1 MKYYNRNRS
10 RGFSQIETNAI
21 RQNASFFWSSAW
33 FACRLPVVYQF
44 FRYISGIFL
53 FHLTVE
59 FLLGGCFVGSWSTD
73 FYPVSQRR
81 RRRRTSHVVSRGATL
96 TANPNQPDRT
106 KIGVWQF
113 QEFELIFGLVALI
126 LLIRKIFNNPWKLL
140 KNSRK
145 LPWKVPN
152 STGKILW
159 NGRIYIWISFRWYLV
174 GKSFKNCWNC
184 LGKCKNLPNSTG
196 KILFVGI
203 WLENP
208 WKMLK
213 KWQILSWKMQKSTKI
228 DQIWLVKSSKMV
240 KNWKKNC
247 LQNCENR
254 QKCGRNVGRIAKF
267 DFLVFVIDDSFVT
280 WRAWRAFGSVCF
292 PAEGVA
298 TPPRLSRSLL
308 NPDHTQLLPHLI
320 DFYVAFTT
328 DRIIIKSDNQISC
341 LLNSLRQ
348 RALRAILSEKF
359 LFILFRPILME
370 IQRLPVD
377 FQWFSTRNAVSFHEI

>member
-208 WKMLK
+208 SKMLK
-213 KWQILSWKMQKSTKI
+213 KWQILSWKMQKSAKWWKI
-228 DQIWLVKSSKMV
+228 DENWPNLISKIVKNGEKLKKKLSPKLRKSSKMRQECR
-240 KNWKKNC
+240 KNRKIWFSCVCYRRVVRDVTGVTSLREC
-247 LQNCENR
+247 LFPRRRCGNAASAFKVAAKPRPHSIIATFNWFLRRIYNR
-254 QKCGRNVGRIAKF
+254 SN
-267 DFLVFVIDDSFVT
+267 
-280 WRAWRAFGSVCF
+280 
-292 PAEGVA
+292 
-298 TPPRLSRSLL
+298 
-308 NPDHTQLLPHLI
+308 
-320 DFYVAFTT
+320 Y
-328 DRIIIKSDNQISC
+328 NQI
-341 LLNSLRQ
+341 R
-348 RALRAILSEKF
+348 
-359 LFILFRPILME
+359 
-370 IQRLPVD
+370 
-377 FQWFSTRNAVSFHEI
+377 